1 MPPASSTPERPRQ
14 VTLAGWLIVI
24 GSVMVVGSAFE
35 RISGLHSLETQEEI
49 ADFLSRPPGDGLG
62 LSVDGAQSALRV
74 LAMVAGGAAAA
85 AAILGY
91 QVLRRS
97 RSARLGLTVLTLPLL
112 VGGVAVLGFV
122 AMLVVVSVLMLWL
135 QPARDWFNGV
145 NPQRPVREPV
155 AAGGAPPPHEAHQQQ
170 SPPPPSTVGWPPTAP
185 AAPPA
190 GAPGGRRPAAV
201 TGACVVTWVACG
213 LALLLMAFTVL
224 VFATAPDLV
233 FDELRRQDP
242 DFDQGGLSEGELRQA
257 AIVGSALGSLWCLA
271 AIGFAVAVF
280 RGLRWGW
287 VALVITS
294 GAAGVASALLMLGSP
309 VLVVPLAAAAVT
321 MGLLVRS
328 ESRAWC
334 RRTTGGRGSVS
345 P

>member
-1 MPPASSTPERPRQ
+1 MPPDSSTPERPRQ

-35 RISGLHSLETQEEI
+35 RMSGLHSLETQEEI
-49 ADFLSRPPGDGLG
+49 TDFLSRPPGEGLG

-74 LAMVAGGAAAA
+74 LALVAGGAAAA

-91 QVLRRS
+91 QVLKRS
-97 RSARLGLTVLTLPLL
+97 RSARLGLTILALPLL
-112 VGGVAVLGFV
+112 VGGMAVFGFV
-122 AMLVVVSVLMLWL
+122 AALVVVSVLMLWL

-145 NPQRPVREPV
+145 TPARPVRQPV
-155 AAGGAPPPHEAHQQQ
+155 AAGGAPPQQGPDQPHLPQ
-170 SPPPPSTVGWPPTAP
+170 PPPSTVGWPSAP
-185 AAPPA
+185 PGPPA
-190 GAPGGRRPAAV
+190 GTSVGRRPAAV

-213 LALLLMAFTVL
+213 LALLLMGLTVL
-224 VFATAPDLV
+224 VMVTAPDLV

-242 DFDQGGLSEGELRQA
+242 DFDQGGLSQDEVRQA
-257 AIVGSALGSLWCLA
+257 ALVGSALGSLWCLA

-287 VALVITS
+287 VALAITS
-294 GAAGVASALLMLGSP
+294 GAAGAASAVLMLGSP
-309 VLVVPLAAAAVT
+309 ALVVPLAAAAVT
-321 MGLLVRS
+321 MGLLIRA

-334 RRTTGGRGSVS
+334 RRTTGRHGSVS